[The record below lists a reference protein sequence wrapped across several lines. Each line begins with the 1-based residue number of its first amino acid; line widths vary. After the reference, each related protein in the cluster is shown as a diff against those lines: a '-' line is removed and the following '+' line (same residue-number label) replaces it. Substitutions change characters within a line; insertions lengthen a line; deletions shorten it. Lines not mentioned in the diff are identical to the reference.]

1 MSRDTQ
7 TGRGVSAS
15 ASSDTLEELPA
26 DLSSLDLADPQTF
39 LRYDQGELWRRL
51 RAENPV
57 FWNAPR
63 DGRPGFWALTRY
75 DDIMHVYRDSSTFI
89 SARGNVLAALLHG
102 GDSAEGKMLAVTD
115 GSRHRE
121 LRKVF
126 VKAFSPRTI
135 STVAEK
141 VQENTE
147 SLVRSAVEVGSCDFA
162 QDIAEKIPMRTIC
175 DLLGVPEPDQGEL
188 LILTKKALSAE
199 DDQITEFDSILAR
212 NEILV
217 YFSSLLEE
225 FRKNPRGG
233 VIGTFADA
241 QASGTALSNE
251 EIVLNCYSLI
261 IGGDETSRLSMI
273 SSIPALVEH
282 PAQWAAL
289 SSGSIGSQTATE
301 EILRWTTPA
310 MHFGRTTLKDTN
322 VSGHAI
328 NQGDVVTLW
337 NISANRD
344 EAVFASPDVLN
355 LSRSPNRHLT
365 FGYGPH
371 FCLGAELGRIEI
383 RAMLDALCRF
393 AADITL
399 TDTPKRVR
407 SNFLSGISSLP
418 VKFTPRR

>member
-1 MSRDTQ
+1 M
-7 TGRGVSAS
+7 
-15 ASSDTLEELPA
+15 
-26 DLSSLDLADPQTF
+26 ADPQTF
-39 LRYDQGELWRRL
+39 LRYAQSDMWRRL
-51 RAENPV
+51 RAEHPV

-63 DGRPGFWALTRY
+63 DGRSGFWALTRY
-75 DDIMHVYRDSSTFI
+75 DDIMHVYRESSTFL
-89 SARGNVLAALLHG
+89 SDRGNVLATLLHG
-102 GDSAEGKMLAVTD
+102 GDSAGGKMLAVTE

-126 VKAFSPRTI
+126 LKAFSPRTM

-141 VQENTE
+141 VQENAE
-147 SLVRSAVEVGSCDFA
+147 NLVRRAVEMGICDFA
-162 QDIAEKIPMRTIC
+162 EDVAEKLPMRTIC
-175 DLLGVPEPDQGEL
+175 DLLGVPESDQGEL
-188 LILTKKALSAE
+188 LILTKKALSVE
-199 DDQITEFDSILAR
+199 GDHTTEFDSILAR

-225 FRKNPRGG
+225 FRKNPREG

-241 QASGTALSNE
+241 QASGSAALSDE
-251 EIVLNCYSLI
+251 EIILNCYGLI
-261 IGGDETSRLSMI
+261 IGGDETSRLAMI
-273 SSIPALVEH
+273 SSVLALVEH

-301 EILRWTTPA
+301 EILRWATPA
-310 MHFGRTTLKDTN
+310 MHIGRTALTDTN
-322 VSGHAI
+322 VSGHPI

-337 NISANRD
+337 NVSANRD

-371 FCLGAELGRIEI
+371 FCLGAELGRIEM

-393 AADITL
+393 AAGITL
-399 TDTPKRVR
+399 TGTPKRVC

-418 VKFTPRR
+418 VKFTPR

>member
-1 MSRDTQ
+1 MSGDNQ
-7 TGRGVSAS
+7 TWQGARVG
-15 ASSDTLEELPA
+15 ASSDTLEKLPA

-39 LRYDQGELWRRL
+39 LRHDQSELWRRL
-51 RAENPV
+51 RTEHPV

-75 DDIMHVYRDSSTFI
+75 DDIMHVYRESSTFI
-89 SARGNVLAALLHG
+89 SARGNVLATLLHG
-102 GDSAEGKMLAVTD
+102 GDSAAGKMLAVTD
-115 GSRHRE
+115 GSAHRE
-121 LRKVF
+121 LRKIF
-126 VKAFSPRTI
+126 LKAFSPRTI
-135 STVAEK
+135 STVAGK
-141 VQENTE
+141 VQKNTQE
-147 SLVRSAVEVGSCDFA
+147 LVRRAVEAGSCDFA

-175 DLLGVPEPDQGEL
+175 DLLGVPESDQDEL

-199 DDQITEFDSILAR
+199 DEHITEFDSMLAR

-217 YFSSLLEE
+217 YFASLLKE
-225 FRKNPRGG
+225 FRQNRGEG
-233 VIGTFADA
+233 VIGKFVDA
-241 QASGTALSNE
+241 QASGTALSDE

-289 SSGSIGSQTATE
+289 NSGSLGSQTATE

-322 VSGHAI
+322 VFGHAI
-328 NQGDVVTLW
+328 KRGDVVTLW
-337 NISANRD
+337 NVSANRD
-344 EAVFASPDVLN
+344 EAAFASPDVLD

-393 AADITL
+393 AVDITL
-399 TDTPKRVR
+399 TGAPKRVR

-418 VKFTPRR
+418 VKFTPR